1 MQIAKEESEMLGKS
15 RLSAR
20 RSRILLM
27 VLRFEMGLKFE
38 GSDRD
43 KPGFL
48 RRGAM
53 VACLYF
59 DGK

>member
-1 MQIAKEESEMLGKS
+1 M
-15 RLSAR
+15 SAR

-27 VLRFEMGLKFE
+27 VLKFEMGLKFE

-43 KPGFL
+43 KPGFS

-53 VACLYF
+53 RAFLNF
-59 DGK
+59 DGKVACSKDRFAR